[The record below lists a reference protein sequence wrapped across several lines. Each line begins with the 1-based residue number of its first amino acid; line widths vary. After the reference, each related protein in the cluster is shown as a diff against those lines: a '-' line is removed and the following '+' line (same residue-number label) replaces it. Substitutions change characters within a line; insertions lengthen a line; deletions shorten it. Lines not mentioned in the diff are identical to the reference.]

1 MRLPV
6 WRLLIVVMTFLPS
19 CIDSC
24 AGLTPEAAATL
35 VVRQSDKVLDRL
47 SLPQLEGLPQIA
59 IATPQSRGAQVQKG
73 PTVRSVLNTAGATG
87 VERVRIE
94 GRDPAQTL
102 TDTELTDHVILS
114 VTKRNTLKL
123 TGAQLGTER
132 WVRDVTTV
140 VVNP

>member
-1 MRLPV
+1 MRSPV
-6 WRLLIVVMTFLPS
+6 GRLLVVFMTLLPLG
-19 CIDSC
+19 IDSC
-24 AGLTPEAAATL
+24 AGSAPQGAVPL
-35 VVRQSDKVLDRL
+35 VVRQRDKVLDRL
-47 SLPQLEGLPQIA
+47 SLPQLQGLPQIE

-73 PTVRSVLNTAGATG
+73 PTVRSVLNAAGATG

-102 TDTELTDHVILS
+102 TDAELTDHVILS

-123 TGAQLGTER
+123 TGTQLGTER